1 MTRKLSMR
9 RAAPGW
15 ARTGQV
21 RVGLVFAVTALWLAV
36 GVSSAWAQNSVDASG
51 PVRIESVVLNHAQS
65 TEPNEVLR
73 KLEANVRRVVGIYPG
88 RNYDRSE
95 IDLALTRLRNAGL
108 VAAAEG
114 ELRYA
119 EDGGIALVITLQ
131 VANVAAPSPHWSDDL
146 KLVDDGERL
155 AKLRVG
161 LKGAMALSGNQWFN
175 NGETLTQFNPRG
187 RFGGGRG
194 PNGILDLAPSVGLTG
209 AMPLQSGPQPAYLYG
224 NVLYLGTLSV
234 GQDNNRS
241 DSRTTGQWEEAYV
254 GVVDAGVTESGMAW
268 RANLSYGRQSYCI
281 GNGMLMCQIASSG
294 GDRGADFAW
303 PRWTGDRFLKAQLRL
318 NQTLLEGFSFEPNDF
333 PSTETRLA
341 GVNLE
346 NDNGRGQ
353 ALGFTWLTAR
363 KGQLKYYLPTGESYS
378 REGLRVWHMRG
389 AWKPEA
395 GAAGVVAKAEYARQ
409 THAHFDMQATGYSAE
424 GGWQFSS
431 HPWRPV
437 LTYRYS
443 STTGDDPATKRYERW
458 DLLYSG
464 NDIDTWVQGQLMKN
478 IHYNSNVQV
487 HRLLLR
493 ATPYPRWR
501 WTAALSTY
509 RADTRNNI
517 GGVVSNLAGKN
528 LGSEVLVVAEHFLS
542 RNVYWRFTAAALW
555 PGSGVT
561 RTLPKPVAKP
571 WLVGIAQ
578 FNISY

>member
-1 MTRKLSMR
+1 M
-9 RAAPGW
+9 A
-15 ARTGQV
+15 
-21 RVGLVFAVTALWLAV
+21 
-36 GVSSAWAQNSVDASG
+36 SSVWAQSGVDASG
-51 PVRIESVVLNHAQS
+51 PIRIESVVLQHDQAAEP
-65 TEPNEVLR
+65 TEALR
-73 KLEANVRRVVGIYPG
+73 KLEADVRRAMGLYPG
-88 RNYDRSE
+88 RSYDRSE
-95 IDLALTRLRNAGL
+95 IDLALARLKSGGL
-108 VAAAEG
+108 VASAQG
-114 ELRYA
+114 ELLYT
-119 EDGGIALVITLQ
+119 EDGGTALVITLR
-131 VANVAAPSPHWSDDL
+131 AADAKPPSPHWSDQL
-146 KLVDDGERL
+146 RLVDDGQQL
-155 AKLRVG
+155 LKLRVG
-161 LKGAMALSGNQWFN
+161 LKGALAVSGNQWFN

-187 RFGGGRG
+187 RFDGGRG
-194 PNGILDLAPSVGLTG
+194 PNGILDLAPSLGLAG
-209 AMPLQSGPQPAYLYG
+209 AMPLSSGAQPAYLYG

-234 GQDNNRS
+234 GQDNNRN
-241 DSRTTGQWEEAYV
+241 DTRTTGQWEEAYL
-254 GVVDAGVTESGMAW
+254 GLVDSGVTESGTTW

-281 GNGMLMCQIASSG
+281 GNGMLLCQIASSG

-303 PRWTGDRFLKAQLRL
+303 PRWTGDRFLKAQLRI

-346 NDNGRGQ
+346 NDNGQGQ

-363 KGQLKYYLPTGESYS
+363 KGELKYFLPTGESRQ

-389 AWKPEA
+389 AWKPQP
-395 GAAGVVAKAEYARQ
+395 GASGIVAKAEYARQ
-409 THAHFDMQATGYSAE
+409 THSDFDMRATGYSAE
-424 GGWQFSS
+424 GGWQFAS

-443 STTGDDPATKRYERW
+443 STTGDDPGTRRYERW

-487 HRLLLR
+487 HRLMLR
-493 ATPYPRWR
+493 ASPDPRWR

-517 GGVVSNLAGKN
+517 GGVISNLAGNN
-528 LGSEVLVVAEHFLS
+528 LGSEILLVGEHFVS
-542 RNVYWRFTAAALW
+542 KNVYWRFTAAALW

-561 RTLPKPVAKP
+561 RTLPNPVAKP